1 MLKTG
6 LTRRETLAVKM
17 RARRGSQR
25 GVVMLEALVSIMIV
39 MLGIIGIAGLLAKST
54 NMAGQAQYRT
64 EAGMFA
70 EQIVQTISLG
80 VDRTSDDTLTNSL
93 KTFEH
98 QASGA
103 KPCSFSGSTVNQ
115 SSPVGQ
121 LLMGARGDLQKVAGL
136 PGAQDDG
143 QQVKV
148 ETTDKI
154 NRVTVTLCWQGP
166 NDGDKRNN
174 QIQAFVH

>member
-80 VDRTSDDTLTNSL
+80 VDRTSDDTLTN
-93 KTFEH
+93 
-98 QASGA
+98 
-103 KPCSFSGSTVNQ
+103 
-115 SSPVGQ
+115 
-121 LLMGARGDLQKVAGL
+121 
-136 PGAQDDG
+136 
-143 QQVKV
+143 
-148 ETTDKI
+148 
-154 NRVTVTLCWQGP
+154 
-166 NDGDKRNN
+166 
-174 QIQAFVH
+174 

>member
-1 MLKTG
+1 MTF
-6 LTRRETLAVKM
+6 TPRRVAFFSLCAN
-17 RARRGSQR
+17 
-25 GVVMLEALVSIMIV
+25 
-39 MLGIIGIAGLLAKST
+39 IAST
-54 NMAGQAQYRT
+54 T
-64 EAGMFA
+64 
-70 EQIVQTISLG
+70 
-80 VDRTSDDTLTNSL
+80 
-93 KTFEH
+93 
-98 QASGA
+98 SGA

-166 NDGDKRNN
+166 NDGDKRNY